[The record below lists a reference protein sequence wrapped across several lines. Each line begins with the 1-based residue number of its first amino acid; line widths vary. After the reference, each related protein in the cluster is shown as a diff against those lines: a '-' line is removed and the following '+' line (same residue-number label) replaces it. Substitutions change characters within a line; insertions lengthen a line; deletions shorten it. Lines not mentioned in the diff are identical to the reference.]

1 LRFRVRVI
9 VRVRVTRSRWR
20 LGFSVRSC
28 GQTSE
33 MVVFGINV
41 ASVSASRSWG
51 RSRLEAARRL
61 VSVSW
66 LRASVSARSRLWRP
80 RAHHCS
86 IRGWG
91 VSREGAPKEM
101 SGRGVICPAVTWRT
115 EWWICMYMQRE
126 KTRSSRAIVSDNTSP
141 FYRRL
146 IDKIDIWSIDR
157 SGQSHC
163 CRNRFTA
170 SSHNAAFFFRRCNQ
184 LIIRF
189 SNRYSDR
196 SITFDLSTGAPMPL
210 YKLNTGTTYCKQFDP
225 IFEPRKLRYWSE
237 SIQYDLCECHVNFW
251 TAIKKQQASSEG
263 FSIHYVVTTM
273 RNTAGKCRF

>member
-1 LRFRVRVI
+1 MWPRSQRLGLEAVAASRRPVALS
-9 VRVRVTRSRWR
+9 RSR
-20 LGFSVRSC
+20 G
-28 GQTSE
+28 SE
-33 MVVFGINV
+33 P
-41 ASVSASRSWG
+41 
-51 RSRLEAARRL
+51 RSRLGLGFEGL
-61 VSVSW
+61 VHITAVFGVGW
-66 LRASVSARSRLWRP
+66 AGQVP
-80 RAHHCS
+80 RKRCPD
-86 IRGWG
+86 G
-91 VSREGAPKEM
+91 
-101 SGRGVICPAVTWRT
+101 GVICPAVTWRT

-141 FYRRL
+141 FNRRL

-170 SSHNAAFFFRRCNQ
+170 SSHSAAFFFRRCNQ

-210 YKLNTGTTYCKQFDP
+210 YKLNTGTTYCKLFDP

-237 SIQYDLCECHVNFW
+237 SIQYDLYECHVNFW
-251 TAIKKQQASSEG
+251 TAIKKQHASSEG
-263 FSIHYVVTTM
+263 FSIHYVLTTM